1 MVHNLEETFGM
12 EKWTNNIPLFIHP
25 PVTTEQFA
33 IAVGLFTVLGFITV
47 FVIKKY
53 VTDNQFAFIITGFA
67 GMLFLNIFLPHLIST
82 LLFKQYASG
91 IITGILINL
100 PLTRYILRTT
110 FKMQKLNIKQIITT
124 SIVGV
129 LVGIVLAFTFLK
141 IGETLTT

>member
-1 MVHNLEETFGM
+1 MSHFDFSCE
-12 EKWTNNIPLFIHP
+12 I
-25 PVTTEQFA
+25 
-33 IAVGLFTVLGFITV
+33 ITV